1 MLPAE
6 YDNQALI
13 NELVLNTIPSWNS
26 ISKDGQYVFNPE
38 DQFVMPVNNS
48 EILTKFVYKEKPK
61 QKNRSLFGGNMR
73 VALKKDPKQDAQDFS
88 NLILKFISNDDQI
101 DKDSKYYN
109 KTVYI
114 NVNDPFAI
122 SNIINRMQELKIDKK
137 AGRSIYID
145 MNEQDFNVSSEEIDN
160 QLSII
165 VDHYVEKYMEDNP
178 YASDEQIS
186 QFEDDISDQMRDYAA
201 YTAKVKKMS
210 TAANI
215 SIQTLI
221 TNGYSMLAMYAA
233 GLDLGTK
240 AAVNAYNHNIDYFS
254 TPLMSNLFI
263 TKDAYKAD
271 EYEQILSDIENEVE
285 VQDLYVEDS
294 AVAEENS
301 DLEQEWEQKDQ
312 AEDDAFNV
320 QC

>member
-1 MLPAE
+1 
-6 YDNQALI
+6 
-13 NELVLNTIPSWNS
+13 
-26 ISKDGQYVFNPE
+26 
-38 DQFVMPVNNS
+38 
-48 EILTKFVYKEKPK
+48 
-61 QKNRSLFGGNMR
+61 
-73 VALKKDPKQDAQDFS
+73 
-88 NLILKFISNDDQI
+88 
-101 DKDSKYYN
+101 
-109 KTVYI
+109 
-114 NVNDPFAI
+114 
-122 SNIINRMQELKIDKK
+122 
-137 AGRSIYID
+137 
-145 MNEQDFNVSSEEIDN
+145 
-160 QLSII
+160 
-165 VDHYVEKYMEDNP
+165 MEDNP

-271 EYEQILSDIENEVE
+271 EYE
-285 VQDLYVEDS
+285 
-294 AVAEENS
+294 
-301 DLEQEWEQKDQ
+301 
-312 AEDDAFNV
+312 
-320 QC
+320 